1 MSDKVNLN
9 TSVSSFE
16 GRFIFL
22 LLSMVLL
29 FVLFPFVPEEV
40 IGVNFL
46 DIFFSIILLS
56 GLYAV
61 SHRKSLFYLALFF
74 AFTAFGAGIL
84 IYFVTAPVIP
94 LIRYI
99 SYIFFFFLVILAFL
113 SHLLRAEKVTADIIY
128 GSICIYLLLGMMWA
142 MIYSVLEIFQP
153 GSFLSA
159 MESIGTGSSEFFNRS
174 SFRSL
179 IYYSF
184 VTLTTLG
191 YGDIVPSTPP
201 ARMFSILES
210 ITGQLYIAI
219 LIARLVG
226 LHIVHSKKD

>member
-1 MSDKVNLN
+1 MSDKVNLPIDI
-9 TSVSSFE
+9 SPFK
-16 GRFIFL
+16 GGFIFL
-22 LLSMVLL
+22 LISLVLL

-56 GLYAV
+56 GVYAV
-61 SHRKSLFYLALFF
+61 SYRKSLFYLALFF
-74 AFTAFGAGIL
+74 AFTAFGAGVL
-84 IYFVTAPVIP
+84 IYFVKAPVIL

-99 SYIFFFFLVILAFL
+99 SYILFFFVVISAIL
-113 SHLLRAEKVTADIIY
+113 SHLLRAKKVTADIIF
-128 GSICIYLLLGMMWA
+128 GSICVYLLLGMIWA
-142 MIYSVLEIFQP
+142 MGFSVIEIFQP

>member
-1 MSDKVNLN
+1 MTDKVNLPIY
-9 TSVSSFE
+9 VSPFK
-16 GRFIFL
+16 GGFISL
-22 LLSMVLL
+22 LISLVLL

-56 GLYAV
+56 GVYAV

-74 AFTAFGAGIL
+74 VFTAFGAGVL
-84 IYFVTAPVIP
+84 IYFVKAPVII

-99 SYIFFFFLVILAFL
+99 SYILFFFLVISVIL
-113 SHLLRAEKVTADIIY
+113 SHLLRAEKVTADMIF
-128 GSICIYLLLGMMWA
+128 GSISVYLLLGMMWA
-142 MIYSVLEIFQP
+142 TIYSVLEIIQP
-153 GSFLSA
+153 GSFLSG
-159 MESIGTGSSEFFNRS
+159 MESIGTGSSVLFTRS
-174 SFRSL
+174 SFKSL

-191 YGDIVPSTPP
+191 YGDITPSTPP
-201 ARMFSILES
+201 ARMFSTLEA

-226 LHIVHSKKD
+226 LHIVHSQKK

>member
-1 MSDKVNLN
+1 MSDKVNLPIDI
-9 TSVSSFE
+9 SPFK
-16 GRFIFL
+16 GGFIFL
-22 LLSMVLL
+22 LISLVLL

-56 GLYAV
+56 GVYAV

-74 AFTAFGAGIL
+74 AFTAFGAGVL
-84 IYFVTAPVIP
+84 IYFVKAPVIL

-99 SYIFFFFLVILAFL
+99 SYILFFFVVISAIL
-113 SHLLRAEKVTADIIY
+113 SHLLRAKKVTADIIF
-128 GSICIYLLLGMMWA
+128 GSICVYLLLGMIWA
-142 MIYSVLEIFQP
+142 MGFSVIEIFQP